1 GDDLHKL
8 LARQIVQKRQDSA
21 ERRAR
26 ELGKPITPKII
37 TLDDITPEERQ
48 AGKSANFGL
57 LYMMGPNGF
66 REYAEDVYDV
76 VLTDEE
82 ALSIHQAFFDTWTGM
97 HEWHERQI
105 KRAYDTGQV
114 VSPIGRVRRLNDI
127 YSSNDR
133 LRKHAEKNSVNAP
146 VQGFASDLMQIAA
159 ASIQGLIP
167 GHEPVRGVHLV
178 GTVHD
183 SIVGE
188 VEEDR
193 WEEAVQECQHRMTV

>member
-1 GDDLHKL
+1 YSQVELRVAAFLSRSQPMIEAFQRGDDLHKL

-82 ALSIHQAFFDTWTGM
+82 ALSIHQA
-97 HEWHERQI
+97 
-105 KRAYDTGQV
+105 
-114 VSPIGRVRRLNDI
+114 
-127 YSSNDR
+127 
-133 LRKHAEKNSVNAP
+133 
-146 VQGFASDLMQIAA
+146 
-159 ASIQGLIP
+159 
-167 GHEPVRGVHLV
+167 
-178 GTVHD
+178 
-183 SIVGE
+183 
-188 VEEDR
+188 
-193 WEEAVQECQHRMTV
+193 